1 MNLTYMNGR
10 LTLGATRGNGEVG
23 EDVTANVR
31 TISAL
36 PQRLHQRDDVPVPAR
51 VEIRGEVYMLHA
63 DFERLNERL
72 ATEAEAVGATPRPFA
87 NARNAAAASRRQKR
101 PKDVPP
107 RPVCFR

>member
-31 TISAL
+31 TISVL

-51 VEIRGEVYMLHA
+51 GEIRGEVYMLHA

-72 ATEAEAVGATPRPFA
+72 ATEAEAPGVTPRPFA
-87 NARNAAAASRRQKR
+87 NAPNAAAAS
-101 PKDVPP
+101 PP
-107 RPVCFR
+107 PDGPQTAP